1 VPVEPAFLLAISQDE
16 TLFMEAW
23 KKNVLLASPS
33 TLLYVLRIVDHMWR
47 QENQARNAREIADRG
62 AKLYDKFQTFVG
74 EFQKIGS
81 ALETARK
88 SYTSS
93 FDYLVTGRGNLV
105 SQAEKL
111 RDLGVK
117 PSKSLPQA
125 LIDQSGLLEDSTDAL
140 DQSR

>member
-1 VPVEPAFLLAISQDE
+1 
-16 TLFMEAW
+16 MEAW

>member
-1 VPVEPAFLLAISQDE
+1 
-16 TLFMEAW
+16 
-23 KKNVLLASPS
+23 
-33 TLLYVLRIVDHMWR
+33 MWR

-74 EFQKIGS
+74 EFQKIGF

-125 LIDQSGLLEDSTDAL
+125 LIDQSGLLEDSTDAV